1 MVFWC
6 CYSKRREIT
15 MRTDEEVEQLVEENL
30 GLVGAVVNRR
40 LRLFQRLP
48 GGYDRDDLH
57 SAASIR
63 LLSPAHTSAPTRGP
77 PFSPSA
83 LASLHPPLPP
93 PLPITPH
100 PH

>member
-1 MVFWC
+1 
-6 CYSKRREIT
+6 

-57 SAASIR
+57 SVGSIG
-63 LLSPAHTSAPTRGP
+63 LLSAAQTYDPTRGTA
-77 PFSPSA
+77 FSTTPSWA
-83 LASLHPPLPP
+83 R
-93 PLPITPH
+93 
-100 PH
+100 